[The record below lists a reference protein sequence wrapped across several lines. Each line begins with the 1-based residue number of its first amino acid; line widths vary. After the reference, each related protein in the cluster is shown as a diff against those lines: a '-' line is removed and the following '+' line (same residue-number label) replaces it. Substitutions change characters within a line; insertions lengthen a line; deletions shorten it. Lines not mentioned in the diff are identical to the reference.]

1 MFSATDISG
10 VGTAAGG
17 TKRVKGTGLFVTFDC
32 ASKLADALCSCGWG
46 ERSLDWDR
54 GERSLLVDPL
64 ADVEGGD
71 FVGAGRVEDDL
82 FRGSLTRNLVAMSE
96 VPSKWRTAST
106 LQHCSTI

>member
-1 MFSATDISG
+1 MFSARDIPG
-10 VGTAAGG
+10 FGTAAGG
-17 TKRVKGTGLFVTFDC
+17 TGVFVAFAG
-32 ASKLADALCSCGWG
+32 ASELANAFCSCGWG

-71 FVGAGRVEDDL
+71 FVGAGIVEDDL

-96 VPSKWRTAST
+96 VPS
-106 LQHCSTI
+106 

>member
-1 MFSATDISG
+1 MAIFVVYFIVFHIIILFHQLLKCFSNS
-10 VGTAAGG
+10 
-17 TKRVKGTGLFVTFDC
+17 
-32 ASKLADALCSCGWG
+32 SKTNAFCSCGWG

-71 FVGAGRVEDDL
+71 FVGAGIVEDDL

-96 VPSKWRTAST
+96 VPS
-106 LQHCSTI
+106 